1 MFIHQR
7 NNKLVNFRIRW
18 ALKAFDGSGCNGDKY
33 LPMRTVK
40 CWTNSDQ
47 IIKDPPHPVL
57 QLALLSV
64 PGLLLCYKKADG
76 NFNWARCWL
85 VYIKGLFSFSDKE
98 KGIPS
103 YPQPRSGTGLL
114 AKSWRCPASYFSL
127 DVLLLNWNGATG
139 LQQADTEVTLRL

>member
-18 ALKAFDGSGCNGDKY
+18 ALKAFDGFGCNGDKY

-76 NFNWARCWL
+76 NFNWVRCWL

-98 KGIPS
+98 KGIPL

-114 AKSWRCPASYFSL
+114 AKPWRCPASYFSL
-127 DVLLLNWNGATG
+127 DVLLLNRNGATG
-139 LQQADTEVTLRL
+139 LQQVDTEATLRL